1 MLLAWLLIAPAA
13 GALLA
18 WFVARFDVRAT
29 RWIALAAM
37 LADLAIALLLWIG
50 GGPAFHIG
58 PQSGWYAHL
67 QLPWIPSLGISFH
80 LALDGL
86 SLLMVLLTA
95 ILGVASVLISWRD
108 VTQRVGFFH
117 FNLLLTIA
125 GALGVFLALDLFLFF
140 FFWELML
147 VPMYFLIS
155 IWGHENRTYA
165 AIKFFIFTQAS
176 GLLMFVSI
184 ITLVF
189 VHRISTGVFTF
200 DYFDLLGTSMNWW
213 TSVWLML
220 GFFIA
225 FIVKLPAFPF
235 HVWLP
240 DAHTEA
246 PTAGSVILAG
256 VLLKTGAYGLIR
268 FVVPLFPDAA
278 HWFGFPAMLLGVVGI
293 IYGGFLAFAQTD
305 FKRLVAY
312 SSISHLG
319 FVLLGVFAFNAIAL
333 NGAVMQMVAHGIST
347 GALFMLVGVVE
358 ERLHTRDMREMGGL
372 WRSFPRV
379 GAVALFFVLASLGL
393 PGLGNFVGEFLVLL
407 GSWQAD
413 LALTVVGACGLVIS
427 VIYSLAIMKRVFF
440 GPRASTDGGSVLLDM
455 NARELTIMAPM
466 IVILVLL
473 GFYPQPLFN
482 ILGPM
487 LGGFLHP

>member
-13 GALLA
+13 GGLLA
-18 WFVARFDVRAT
+18 WAAEPFGQRYV
-29 RWIALAAM
+29 RWISLAAM
-37 LADLAIALLLWIG
+37 LADLAIAIFLWVG
-50 GGPAFHIG
+50 GGPAIHIG
-58 PQSGWYAHL
+58 PQSGWLVQLH
-67 QLPWIPSLGISFH
+67 LPWIPSLGISFH

-86 SLLMVLLTA
+86 SLLMVVLTA

-108 VTQRVGFFH
+108 IKHRVGFFH
-117 FNLLLTIA
+117 FNLLWSVA

-140 FFWELML
+140 FMWELML

-155 IWGHENRTYA
+155 VWGHENRTYA

-184 ITLVF
+184 LALVF
-189 VHRISTGVFTF
+189 VHQASTGVFTF
-200 DYFDLLGTSMNWW
+200 DYFNLLGTSMSWW

-268 FVVPLFPDAA
+268 FVGPLFPNAA
-278 HWFGFPAMLLGVVGI
+278 HWFAFVPMLLGVVGI

-319 FVLLGVFAFNAIAL
+319 FVLLGIFAYDAIAL
-333 NGAVMQMVAHGIST
+333 QGAVMQMVAHGIST
-347 GALFMLVGVVE
+347 GALFMLVGVLQ
-358 ERLHTRDMREMGGL
+358 ERLHTRDMRAMGGL
-372 WRSFPRV
+372 WEAVPRV
-379 GAVALFFVLASLGL
+379 GAVTLFFVLASLGL

-407 GSWQAD
+407 GSWQANV
-413 LALTVVGACGLVIS
+413 ALTVVGACGMVIA
-427 VIYSLAIMKRVFF
+427 VIYSLAIMKRVYY
-440 GPRASTDGGSVLLDM
+440 GPRTDGGGALLDM
-455 NARELTIMAPM
+455 GVRELTIMAPL
-466 IVILVLL
+466 IVIILLL
-473 GFYPQPLFN
+473 GFYPQPLFDM
-482 ILGPM
+482 IKPM
-487 LGGFLHP
+487 IGVFS

>member
-13 GALLA
+13 GGILA
-18 WFVARFDVRAT
+18 WIAAPYGKQWA
-29 RWIALAAM
+29 RWISLAAM
-37 LADLAIALLLWIG
+37 LADLAIAILLWMR
-50 GGPAFHIG
+50 GGPAIDIG
-58 PQSGWYAHL
+58 PQGGWLTQL

-108 VTQRVGFFH
+108 IDERVGFFH
-117 FNLLLTIA
+117 FNLLWSIA

-176 GLLMFVSI
+176 GLLMLVSI
-184 ITLVF
+184 LALVF
-189 VHRISTGVFTF
+189 VHHGSSGVYTF
-200 DYFDLLGTSMNWW
+200 DYFSLLGTPMNWW
-213 TSVWLML
+213 TSIWLML

-268 FVVPLFPDAA
+268 FVGPLFPDAA
-278 HWFGFPAMLLGVVGI
+278 HWFSFIAMLLGVIGI
-293 IYGGFLAFAQTD
+293 LYGAFLAFAQTD

-319 FVLLGVFAFNAIAL
+319 FVLLGIFAFNAIAL
-333 NGAVMQMVAHGIST
+333 QGAVMQMVAHGIST
-347 GALFMLVGVVE
+347 GALFMLVGVLQ

-372 WRSFPRV
+372 WQAVPRI
-379 GAVALFFVLASLGL
+379 GAVTLFFVLASLGL

-407 GSWQAD
+407 GSWPAN
-413 LALTVVGACGLVIS
+413 LALTVVGACGLVVS

-440 GPRASTDGGSVLLDM
+440 GPRSGTGILADM
-455 NARELTIMAPM
+455 GVREFTVMAPM

-473 GFYPQPLFN
+473 GFYPQPLFD
-482 ILGPM
+482 ILQPM
-487 LGGFLHP
+487 LGGVLPP